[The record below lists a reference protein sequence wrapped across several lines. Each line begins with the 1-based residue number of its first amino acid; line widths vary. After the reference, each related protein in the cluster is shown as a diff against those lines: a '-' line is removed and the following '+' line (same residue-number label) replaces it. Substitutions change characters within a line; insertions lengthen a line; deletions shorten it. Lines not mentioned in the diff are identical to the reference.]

1 MSAGGHGE
9 GGGAPRDGQ
18 AACAS
23 EDEYVFEG
31 GGAPKPYLDPAA
43 GVMVVYAAPPPML
56 SPQPPGAEEEEVPR
70 HSWDLPWPPPTAP
83 VEEPRIIHEFLHTSN
98 QWTEPRKLELAIAG
112 SGESVADPIRHVV
125 RFAGGAWHG
134 NWCVWEHR
142 LLVDWL
148 CEGKDEMLPR
158 EPRTNLPIPGTS
170 QYSRG
175 CRDPGSKWYEVLH
188 PVVPQV

>member
-9 GGGAPRDGQ
+9 GGGAPRDGGQ
-18 AACAS
+18 AGCAS
-23 EDEYVFEG
+23 EDEYIFEG
-31 GGAPKPYLDPAA
+31 GGAPEPLDPAA
-43 GVMVVYAAPPPML
+43 GVMVVYAVPPPTL
-56 SPQPPGAEEEEVPR
+56 SPLPSAAEQGPG

-83 VEEPRIIHEFLHTSN
+83 VAEPRIIHEFMHTSN

-112 SGESVADPIRHVV
+112 SGESVADPIRRVV

-148 CEGKDEMLPR
+148 CEGKDETLPR
-158 EPRTNLPIPGTS
+158 EPRTYLPIPGTS

-175 CRDPGSKWYEVLH
+175 GQGTGRDWYEVLH
-188 PVVPQV
+188 PVIPQG